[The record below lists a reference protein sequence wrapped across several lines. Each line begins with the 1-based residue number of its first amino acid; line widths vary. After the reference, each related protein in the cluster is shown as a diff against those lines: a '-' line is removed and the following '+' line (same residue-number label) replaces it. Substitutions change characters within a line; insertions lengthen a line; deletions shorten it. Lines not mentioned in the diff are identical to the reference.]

1 MFMESAQTWGSRARG
16 HSLGQG
22 PTKRVPP
29 LLVARVTRPERA
41 LSQGAA
47 EQGEH
52 RADYRRF
59 CRGGGGASVYCEIQE
74 EERGSLKTR
83 ND

>member
-1 MFMESAQTWGSRARG
+1 MCAMSCVMFMESAQTWGSRARG

-52 RADYRRF
+52 RADYNTILKRK
-59 CRGGGGASVYCEIQE
+59 GYSKGVKLESV
-74 EERGSLKTR
+74 
-83 ND
+83 